1 MPAILVGH
9 SLGNMIIE
17 RFFAWMAATYPQTH
31 LAWAAKNTVAFYAL
45 GPPLMGAVSAARS
58 VTTGDNMGLP
68 ISEVQVG
75 Q

>member
-1 MPAILVGH
+1 MPAILIGH

-17 RFFAWMAATYPQTH
+17 RFFAWMAAMYPQTH